1 MVILPGWCLCSKNER
16 NSVDFLLQ
24 ITVYTERKTDCFQF
38 SKIAF
43 NLLSVCGTTLMRRQE
58 NNFWESFL
66 CFLCLDP
73 GSVLRF
79 LELVTYRIIL
89 QALDCMWCVCVCL
102 CLISMSLSSLSP
114 PFPYQMTLLYFSPC
128 YCSSTLYSGNYPF
141 LLSSSIYT
149 YIRRF
154 GVRNHTVVKFLK

>member
-16 NSVDFLLQ
+16 NSVDFLRQ

-38 SKIAF
+38 SEIAF

-79 LELVTYRIIL
+79 LELVTNLIIL
-89 QALDCMWCVCVCL
+89 KALDCMWGVCVCVCVL
-102 CLISMSLSSLSP
+102 NLYDPFFS
-114 PFPYQMTLLYFSPC
+114 FPYQMTYTLLFS
-128 YCSSTLYSGNYPF
+128 L
-141 LLSSSIYT
+141 LLSPHPLLWQLSLFYFPPG
-149 YIRRF
+149 YILTHEDLQLEITR
-154 GVRNHTVVKFLK
+154 